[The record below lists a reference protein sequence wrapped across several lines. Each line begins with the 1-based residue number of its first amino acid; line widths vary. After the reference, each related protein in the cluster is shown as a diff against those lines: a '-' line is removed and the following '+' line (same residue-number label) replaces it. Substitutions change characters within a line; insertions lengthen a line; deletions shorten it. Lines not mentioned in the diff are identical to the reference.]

1 MNPPIGAQQGGLHS
15 IPCETSSGPRE
26 TSYAVQRP
34 KVLIVDDEADVIL
47 ALKLRLENAGYRA
60 IAASNGAEAL
70 DILRNT
76 NVDLILTDL
85 MMPNLDGLELTRRVR
100 QDPKRLGVQVLLFS
114 CNDDPVARN
123 LALEFG
129 ALDYLSKDLG
139 AREIVSRIQQ
149 ILTTANLSHGSAA
162 ARQPAYGLAEADLI
176 SQLQAISNS
185 AALTPRSESV
195 DPAGEPLL
203 GGAPWAADDLLKL
216 AMTLAGRNKARRSP
230 ERDS

>member
-1 MNPPIGAQQGGLHS
+1 LRS
-15 IPCETSSGPRE
+15 IPCETGSDPSEP
-26 TSYAVQRP
+26 SYAGQKP
-34 KVLIVDDEADVIL
+34 KILIVDDQADLIP
-47 ALKLRLENAGYRA
+47 ALKLRWENAGYRT
-60 IAASNGAEAL
+60 IAASDGLEAL

-76 NVDLILTDL
+76 TVDLILTDL

-114 CNDDPVARN
+114 CNDDPVARG

-149 ILTTANLSHGSAA
+149 ILSTANLSHGSAA

-176 SQLQAISNS
+176 SQLQAISIS
-185 AALTPRSESV
+185 AALTPRLQATMDPPGES
-195 DPAGEPLL
+195 PPGGE
-203 GGAPWAADDLLKL
+203 WAADDLLKL
-216 AMTLAGRNKARRSP
+216 AITLDGRSEARRGF

>member
-1 MNPPIGAQQGGLHS
+1 
-15 IPCETSSGPRE
+15 
-26 TSYAVQRP
+26 
-34 KVLIVDDEADVIL
+34 
-47 ALKLRLENAGYRA
+47 
-60 IAASNGAEAL
+60 
-70 DILRNT
+70 
-76 NVDLILTDL
+76 
-85 MMPNLDGLELTRRVR
+85 
-100 QDPKRLGVQVLLFS
+100 VQVLLFS

-185 AALTPRSESV
+185 AALTPRSQESV
-195 DPAGEPLL
+195 DPAGEPML
-203 GGAPWAADDLLKL
+203 GGAPWAADLLRL
-216 AMTLAGRNKARRSP
+216 ATTLAGRNKARAG
-230 ERDS
+230 